1 MITTEPFAGWVTDS
15 IDIGPASTSVSLP
28 NTNTEVAAASSST
41 VAVSSTATGTSSTH
55 VTVIDTVAT
64 EPPLSVYVNV
74 SAAADV
80 LQ

>member
-1 MITTEPFAGWVTDS
+1 MTDS

-28 NTNTEVAAASSST
+28 NTATAADAASSST
-41 VAVSSTATGTSSTH
+41 VAESATATGASSTQ